1 MREVCSP
8 LPAVCSCTDTLR
20 DDRRSR
26 RYDSYSD
33 SSRSRSRTPPRK
45 ERRKSTTEEVLKSLG
60 LGGVAGAILG
70 KKSGSRS
77 RSRSRDRSHRG
88 RGRSSSSDRSRG
100 GKRDKSRGKA
110 QVTEA
115 LKAALLA
122 GVGEAVRARK
132 EPGGWGGDKGKRV
145 LTAAISAGGVDGIL
159 SHNRGD
165 RDHGTRDVIGSAIA
179 GMATNRIVNG
189 PRSQSRGRAGSPD
202 SRGGRNQSH
211 GGIGDLAAGGVL
223 AATGK
228 KLYDKVRSR
237 SRGRD
242 DSRGRGRSRSS
253 SYDSLSRSPPRKRSQ
268 SVSGYAAKG
277 LAAVGLGGVAD
288 KVDPERRKSRGHDD
302 YDDRSS
308 RNGGYRDSRDVGPL
322 APYAPAP
329 TAPAG
334 NGPGPGAGAPR
345 SRSASRAPGGQ
356 YELDMKPHHTGDPQT
371 DSDSDL
377 GSSSGEEKEAKK
389 SRKKGLITAG
399 LATVATI
406 HAGHNVYQS
415 LEKREARRRALK
427 EGDIS
432 EMQAKREKNKARMQ
446 DAASIGIAALG
457 IKGAY
462 SEWQE
467 MREHHKGV
475 KETTEKLE
483 RHKEKREARRRKAAM
498 LEAERY
504 KQSGFSGSMPNLGYS
519 QGAPTHYYDDN
530 PYGAYAAPPPP
541 QARDAYPPPPGAAYP
556 PPGGAYPPPGVGYT
570 PPPPHDL
577 PYPAAG
583 YTPPPPHFQSGRAY
597 TPPPPHAQHDQYIP
611 PPPMGPARSETR

>member
-1 MREVCSP
+1 MTEVSFQTR
-8 LPAVCSCTDTLR
+8 LNWINANTLE

-33 SSRSRSRTPPRK
+33 YSSRSRSRSPPKK

-60 LGGVAGAILG
+60 LGGIAGAVLG
-70 KKSGSRS
+70 KKSSS
-77 RSRSRDRSHRG
+77 RSRSRDRGGRSRSR
-88 RGRSSSSDRSRG
+88 RGRSSSSSRSRG
-100 GKRDKSRGKA
+100 GKGKKGGQA

-189 PRSQSRGRAGSPD
+189 PRSKSRGRNGSPD
-202 SRGGRNQSH
+202 SRTGRSQSR

-242 DSRGRGRSRSS
+242 EEDRGRGRSRDS
-253 SYDSLSRSPPRKRSQ
+253 SYDSYSRSPPRKRSQ
-268 SVSGYAAKG
+268 SVSAGLAKG
-277 LAAVGLGGVAD
+277 LSAVGLGSVAD
-288 KVDPERRKSRGHDD
+288 KVDPERRKSRGYDD

-329 TAPAG
+329 ASAAPAG
-334 NGPGPGAGAPR
+334 YGPGPVAGAPR
-345 SRSASRAPGGQ
+345 SLSGSRAPGGQ
-356 YELDMKPHHTGDPQT
+356 YGLDFGPHYTGDPQT

-377 GSSSGEEKEAKK
+377 GSSSGEEKEQKK
-389 SRKKGLITAG
+389 SKKKGLLTAG

-415 LEKREARRRALK
+415 MEKREARRTALK

-432 EMQAKREKNKARMQ
+432 QAQAKREKNKARLQ
-446 DAASIGIAALG
+446 DVASLGIAALG

-467 MREHHKGV
+467 MREHSHSM
-475 KETTEKLE
+475 KESKEKIE
-483 RHKEKREARRRKAAM
+483 RHKEKREARRRKAA
-498 LEAERY
+498 LFEAERY
-504 KQSGFSGSMPNLGYS
+504 KQSGYSGSMPNLAPQGGYYGDDAG
-519 QGAPTHYYDDN
+519 QGPPTHYYDDN
-530 PYGAYAAPPPP
+530 PYGAYSTPPRPPPG
-541 QARDAYPPPPGAAYP
+541 AAYTPPPHHEPPPGAGFPPPPGAAY
-556 PPGGAYPPPGVGYT
+556 T
-570 PPPPHDL
+570 PPPSQ
-577 PYPAAG
+577 
-583 YTPPPPHFQSGRAY
+583 PHFPPGPAY
-597 TPPPPHAQHDQYIP
+597 TPPPPRSHDDYIP